1 MAWWESESTRQLRL
15 LRSELE
21 YYHRERHM
29 SLRRLEMLLE
39 TIGGKLMTLSE
50 QVEEIRTAVAELSTV
65 GASAVALLERLADLV
80 EANTHDP
87 AALAAVIEAI
97 REEKTKLAAAVSAN
111 TPAQ

>member
-1 MAWWESESTRQLRL
+1 MWWNAEVVRQLKL

-29 SLRRLEMLLE
+29 SLTRVEMLLE
-39 TIGGKLMTLSE
+39 TIGARIMTLSE
-50 QVEEIRTAVAELSTV
+50 QVEEIRTAVSELSTV

-87 AALAAVIEAI
+87 AALSAVIAAI